1 MAKRG
6 DGIGLEVSR
15 DLVRG
20 VRLASDEVGRV
31 AAVCDVPIARF
42 DDDAELFDALVRA
55 RGRLGHSDAP
65 TRVAWFPAGTTLQR
79 MEATGRSGPELNLLR
94 HELADEYG
102 MFSSMLVDADA
113 RRWLLALRWDGA
125 QALRVQELAERAGFA
140 DVSIE
145 PAPMALERVQQ
156 RGSTIARR
164 DISENCSWAAVFD
177 GRIPVAATV
186 IEQGDR
192 EHPSITVAEGP
203 LGVNRLDSML
213 AAAEFSEEVGRH
225 VDDALGD
232 VVSAGELE
240 VHLRILDD
248 PYPPF
253 PAHDLRAP
261 QRIGVALGAAVG
273 AAGLAGR
280 LLPVDVVTSVRHV
293 AGLAE
298 RPWAI
303 ERLTDTPLELP
314 KVRPS
319 LLRRTLRR
327 LRPRRRSA
335 SEPGTR
341 EIARVPPPTDR

>member
-6 DGIGLEVSR
+6 DGIGLEISR

-42 DDDAELFDALVRA
+42 DDDAVLFDALVRA
-55 RGRLGHSDAP
+55 RGRLGDADAP

-79 MEATGRSGPELNLLR
+79 LDATARSGPELNALR

-102 MFSSMLVDADA
+102 VFSSMLVDADA
-113 RRWLLALRWDGA
+113 RRWMLALRWDGA
-125 QALRVQELAERAGFA
+125 QALRVQELVERAGFA

-145 PAPMALERVQQ
+145 PAPIALERVQP
-156 RGSTIARR
+156 RGSTLARR
-164 DISENCSWAAVFD
+164 DVSENASWATVFD
-177 GRIPVAATV
+177 GRGPVAATV

-192 EHPSITVAEGP
+192 EHPSITATDGP

-213 AAAEFSEEVGRH
+213 AEAELSEEVGRL
-225 VDDALGD
+225 VGDALGH
-232 VVSAGELE
+232 VVPTGELD
-240 VHLRILDD
+240 VHLRILDE

-280 LLPVDVVTSVRHV
+280 LLPVDVVTSVRNIDGV
-293 AGLAE
+293 MP
-298 RPWAI
+298 RPWAV
-303 ERLTDTPLELP
+303 ERLTDAPLAVL
-314 KVRPS
+314 KQRPS
-319 LLRRTLRR
+319 LFARLLKRGKQR
-327 LRPRRRSA
+327 LRHKPNP
-335 SEPGTR
+335 E
-341 EIARVPPPTDR
+341 E